1 MTVTSFRERL
11 KYSGRYQKCRRA
23 FLKFPYFRSYF
34 KYQYLAVYTPGR
46 VGRADGGS
54 REEGEGVR
62 ARIRAEYRKRFVGG
76 GCDRRRG
83 RERVQEAEEVTE
95 KRRRRVRR
103 NVRASRHQRTLRL
116 HPIPRFYSL
125 IPLCSPPGS
134 QGDFYSSLRIS
145 TLTSRHPQPSLPR
158 PPAPSPTSRSFS
170 PFRPAFLLFLFLSL
184 SLFSP
189 PLPFRSSFSFSSLA
203 HSLALSSYPL
213 VPLQV
218 VAATPSPGTSSP
230 VIRSAPFVTLS
241 ATATKA
247 HSLVRISSAVDTSQ
261 HRLKNR
267 VYRSP
272 RQVREYTDRQVRV
285 DGAMPGLSRL
295 ISVAWSRFM
304 TLRSLHACTGSLIN
318 GT

>member
-1 MTVTSFRERL
+1 MQASVFEISIFPLVLQIPVSRRIHTGKSG
-11 KYSGRYQKCRRA
+11 SGRR
-23 FLKFPYFRSYF
+23 
-34 KYQYLAVYTPGR
+34 
-46 VGRADGGS
+46 GS

-76 GCDRRRG
+76 GCDRRWGRG
-83 RERVQEAEEVTE
+83 RVQEAEEVTE

-184 SLFSP
+184 ALSLRLHCLSGRPSLFLLS
-189 PLPFRSSFSFSSLA
+189 LTRSLSRATLWYLSRSSQQHPPPAPLHPSSVPPP
-203 HSLALSSYPL
+203 SS
-213 VPLQV
+213 
-218 VAATPSPGTSSP
+218 
-230 VIRSAPFVTLS
+230 
-241 ATATKA
+241 
-247 HSLVRISSAVDTSQ
+247 H
-261 HRLKNR
+261 
-267 VYRSP
+267 SP
-272 RQVREYTDRQVRV
+272 RQPRKHIASFVYPV
-285 DGAMPGLSRL
+285 L
-295 ISVAWSRFM
+295 
-304 TLRSLHACTGSLIN
+304 
-318 GT
+318 